1 MNEIIKKNG
10 ITFGIIGG
18 LISIA
23 ITLYAYLIDLT
34 IFGSLWL
41 LLFIVILYI
50 VINIIL
56 LSKTKKELNNSFS
69 FKEAFTT
76 FFISMV
82 ISVVMSVLFNII
94 LFNLIDLELAE
105 KVKQV
110 AMEST
115 SSLMKKFGAPTSEI
129 IKAVKEIEESD
140 NYSIGKQIQ
149 GLFMNIV
156 VSSIFG
162 LIFAAI
168 FKSKPK
174 EQF

>member
-18 LISIA
+18 LLSIA
-23 ITLYAYLIDLT
+23 ITLYAYLVDLT

-41 LLFIVILYI
+41 LLLVVIIYVVLNIV
-50 VINIIL
+50 L
-56 LSKTKKELNNSFS
+56 LSKTKKELNNNFT

-82 ISVVMSVLFNII
+82 IGVVISVIFNII
-94 LFNLIDLELAE
+94 LFNFIDLELAE

-110 AMEST
+110 TMEST
-115 SSLMKKFGAPTSEI
+115 SSFMKKMGAPTSEI
-129 IKAVKEIEESD
+129 IKAVKQIEESD

-156 VSSIFG
+156 ISSIFG

-174 EQF
+174 DQY

>member
-18 LISIA
+18 IISIA

-41 LLFIVILYI
+41 LLFVVILYV
-50 VINIIL
+50 VINIVL
-56 LSKTKKELNNSFS
+56 LSKTKKELNNNFS

-82 ISVVMSVLFNII
+82 ISVGMSVVFNII
-94 LFNLIDLELAE
+94 LFNVIDLELAE

-115 SSLMKKFGAPTSEI
+115 SNLMKKFGAPTSEI
-129 IKAVKEIEESD
+129 IKAVKEIEQSD
-140 NYSIGKQIQ
+140 NYSVGKQIQ

-174 EQF
+174 QEF

>member
-50 VINIIL
+50 VINVVL
-56 LSKTKKELNNSFS
+56 LMKTKKELNNNFS

-76 FFISMV
+76 FFISLV
-82 ISVVMSVLFNII
+82 ISVAMSVVFNII
-94 LFNLIDLELAE
+94 LFNFIDLELAE
-105 KVKQV
+105 RVKQV
-110 AMEST
+110 TMEST
-115 SSLMKKFGAPTSEI
+115 SSFMKKMGAPTSEI

-149 GLFMNIV
+149 GMFMNIV
-156 VSSIFG
+156 ISSIFG

-174 EQF
+174 QEF